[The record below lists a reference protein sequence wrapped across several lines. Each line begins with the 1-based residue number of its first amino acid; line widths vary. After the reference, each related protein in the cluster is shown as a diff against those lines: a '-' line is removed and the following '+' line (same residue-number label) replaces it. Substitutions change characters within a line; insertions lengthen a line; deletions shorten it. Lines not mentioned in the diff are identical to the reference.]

1 MQATPSALPVAGC
14 CCGLSVAMSRE
25 QRQQA
30 IRWEMRVVA
39 IGEFSME
46 QPQLP
51 PNAERRTVKVNAACT
66 LPFRQAKPAIAGNTS
81 ETS

>member
-1 MQATPSALPVAGC
+1 
-14 CCGLSVAMSRE
+14 
-25 QRQQA
+25 
-30 IRWEMRVVA
+30 
-39 IGEFSME
+39 
-46 QPQLP
+46 LP